1 MKGRSVKQETLMQL
15 ASEDRVTSIDP
26 VFGSMGIEAGRA
38 IWGLRELTMREK
50 AVLFLAADVCV
61 PEFGLPFELHLTMAL
76 KQADMPVEDVRE
88 LFRHI
93 APDAGYG
100 ITATAFQRLV
110 EIAKALGLD
119 PRSNGTR
126 SSGARIEHPPDA
138 GYSDATLAALHE
150 LDPDFCAYVEDQA
163 RRLWHRGGLTRRER
177 LFATLA
183 VDVIGGT
190 LGPPFRSHLALAG
203 DAGISGKDLRAAM
216 EVLAEFSIP
225 KVWEALIALRR
236 CESETSEHL
245 PPADAS
251 SLRVRPMS
259 RAKDAN
265 HTTTQSDVAVTKYV
279 REELSPT
286 DSSGLAIIETRL
298 EEQFTGG
305 LAGTGWATHLRLLRA
320 DGTQTLMCIERISGK
335 LDGRAGS
342 FVLEASGF
350 SDASGFVHGRWEV
363 VEGSATDEL
372 SSLRGYATF
381 VAKPDRSTKSG
392 WSAQTTLTYWF
403 SEHGKPVALGE

>member
-1 MKGRSVKQETLMQL
+1 MQL

-138 GYSDATLAALHE
+138 
-150 LDPDFCAYVEDQA
+150 
-163 RRLWHRGGLTRRER
+163 
-177 LFATLA
+177 
-183 VDVIGGT
+183 
-190 LGPPFRSHLALAG
+190 
-203 DAGISGKDLRAAM
+203 
-216 EVLAEFSIP
+216 
-225 KVWEALIALRR
+225 
-236 CESETSEHL
+236 
-245 PPADAS
+245 
-251 SLRVRPMS
+251 
-259 RAKDAN
+259 
-265 HTTTQSDVAVTKYV
+265 
-279 REELSPT
+279 
-286 DSSGLAIIETRL
+286 
-298 EEQFTGG
+298 
-305 LAGTGWATHLRLLRA
+305 
-320 DGTQTLMCIERISGK
+320 
-335 LDGRAGS
+335 
-342 FVLEASGF
+342 
-350 SDASGFVHGRWEV
+350 
-363 VEGSATDEL
+363 
-372 SSLRGYATF
+372 
-381 VAKPDRSTKSG
+381 
-392 WSAQTTLTYWF
+392 
-403 SEHGKPVALGE
+403 